1 MIEYAF
7 PTPIYHNR
15 VSDFNNI
22 QSKITNSL
30 SKIDFDYNSKWG
42 KTHLISSNLSERELK
57 RRRLQPLLKEID
69 VHLKEYCLQLN
80 FILESY
86 NMCGW
91 FAKFG
96 KDNYAHLHHHATAD
110 IAGVYYYKTNGLDGT
125 LYFESPNQFLPI
137 SKCYSRSPVCTWE
150 HTPMEGKIILFPGWL
165 QHAVTPLNVD
175 DERISFSFNIYM
187 TGK

>member
-57 RRRLQPLLKEID
+57 RSGLQPLLKEID

-96 KDNYAHLHHHATAD
+96 KDNSIIRTLNLSSSENNNILEIAHLKNAST
-110 IAGVYYYKTNGLDGT
+110 
-125 LYFESPNQFLPI
+125 E
-137 SKCYSRSPVCTWE
+137 
-150 HTPMEGKIILFPGWL
+150 IIELC
-165 QHAVTPLNVD
+165 
-175 DERISFSFNIYM
+175 
-187 TGK
+187 